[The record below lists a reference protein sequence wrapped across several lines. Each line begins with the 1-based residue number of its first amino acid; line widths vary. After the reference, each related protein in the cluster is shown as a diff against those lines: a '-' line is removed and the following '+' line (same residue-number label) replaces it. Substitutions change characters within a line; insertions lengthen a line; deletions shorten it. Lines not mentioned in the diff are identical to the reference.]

1 MERFK
6 SIDITN
12 TVTVDKPTFVSEKV
26 SGHVVYNVAVRNYS
40 GK

>member
-12 TVTVDKPTFVSEKV
+12 TVTVANPTFVSEKV
-26 SGHVVYNVAVRNYS
+26 SGHVVYNVTVIHYS

>member
-12 TVTVDKPTFVSEKV
+12 SVSVSNPTYVSDKV
-26 SGHVVYNVAVRNYS
+26 SGHVVYTVSVIS
-40 GK
+40 I